1 MRSLGRHPTDE
12 ELRDILNR
20 IDKDHNG
27 TIDFAEFV
35 DLMGKRELSLVS
47 PALPGGKA
55 AAVDLGITREEEE
68 LGELY
73 AAFKEFD
80 KDGSGKINI
89 TELGTVMNN
98 LGEKLSEQELQM
110 MIDEADLDG
119 DHEISF
125 SGENPIF
132 CARNTHS
139 THYAVDGG
147 FNLLHP
153 WSQHIDAG
161 GDVSVGCIAW
171 LPVPRTAGDRSWR
184 SSKGIACTLEWFSRS
199 SRKARLGMCYILT
212 LAARVSKL
220 GWRKQSAIDLFK
232 TQPLAKLQGNIE
244 GTTNSHGSRPVR
256 TIARLWK
263 LERPLQTDTRY

>member
-1 MRSLGRHPTDE
+1 MGSINPVRVGSESLATYKDAFSLFDKDSDGTISLNELGTVMRSLGRHPTDE

-27 TIDFAEFV
+27 IIDFAEFV

-98 LGEKLSEQELQM
+98 LGEKLTEQELQM

-125 SGENPIF
+125 SEF
-132 CARNTHS
+132 KKM
-139 THYAVDGG
+139 VGG
-147 FNLLHP
+147 M
-153 WSQHIDAG
+153 
-161 GDVSVGCIAW
+161 
-171 LPVPRTAGDRSWR
+171 
-184 SSKGIACTLEWFSRS
+184 K
-199 SRKARLGMCYILT
+199 
-212 LAARVSKL
+212 
-220 GWRKQSAIDLFK
+220 
-232 TQPLAKLQGNIE
+232 
-244 GTTNSHGSRPVR
+244 
-256 TIARLWK
+256 
-263 LERPLQTDTRY
+263 